1 MTRVCTVCRHP
12 ERARIDKALVAVQ
25 NPYRDIARQY
35 GLSKDALLR
44 HKADHLLEEI
54 VAAWQAERQAN
65 GLELASEL
73 RGWMDTIGKL
83 LKACDE
89 WLTDP
94 DDATRYDLGPRAQEL
109 LVHYETT
116 TAGPGGRPVVVRRK
130 ARLDALLAALSR
142 VREGLSVTSVESK
155 AADPR
160 KLLIDTS
167 KTLEGHLRLIAEI
180 AGKVQTQG
188 STTFLISPEWT
199 ALRSRMLVALGD
211 HPEARL
217 ALAAALE
224 ESDARVA

>member
-1 MTRVCTVCRHP
+1 MTRTCTVCSHP

-65 GLELASEL
+65 ALELASEL

-83 LKACDE
+83 LRACDE

-94 DDATRYDLGPRAQEL
+94 DDPTRYDLNPRAHEL
-109 LVHYETT
+109 LVHHEVTER
-116 TAGPGGRPVVVRRK
+116 GPDGRPVVVRRK
-130 ARLDALLAALSR
+130 ARLSDLLPRVQALH
-142 VREGLSVTSVESK
+142 EGLTVTLIEHK

-160 KLLIDTS
+160 KLILTTT
-167 KTLEGHLRLIAEI
+167 KTLESHLRLIAEI

-188 STTFLISPEWT
+188 LTTFLISPEWT

-224 ESDARVA
+224 EGDARVA

>member
-1 MTRVCTVCRHP
+1 V
-12 ERARIDKALVAVQ
+12 LVAAT
-25 NPYRDIARQY
+25 NPYRTIADRY
-35 GLSKDALLR
+35 GLSHQALIR
-44 HKADHLLEEI
+44 HKADHLLAEI

-83 LKACDE
+83 LRACDE

-109 LVHYETT
+109 MVHYETT

-160 KLLIDTS
+160 KLLLDTS
-167 KTLEGHLRLIAEI
+167 KTLESHLRLIAEI
-180 AGKVQTQG
+180 AGKVKNQG

-199 ALRSRMLVALGD
+199 ELRSRMLVALAD
-211 HPEARL
+211 YPEARL

-224 ESDARVA
+224 EGDARVA